1 MSDERWTN
9 NDDHFSVQSS
19 AFGCSL
25 AAALLDGLLSIL
37 HGHTP
42 HLPGVQIVESPQCL
56 NGFSAACQPNIFLHD
71 LIRSTGSWRLA
82 GRGAD

>member
-1 MSDERWTN
+1 MITSA
-9 NDDHFSVQSS
+9 FIVQSS
-19 AFGCSL
+19 AFGCPL

-42 HLPGVQIVESPQCL
+42 HLPDVQIVESPQCL

-71 LIRSTGSWRLA
+71 LIRSTGSWRPA